1 MKFEISPLIQARP
14 RWRSMSSRAELISSD
29 TGSTAAGFMS
39 RSVSMIRCAMT
50 RHCGQG
56 NQFVHDNGHR
66 GFALQRCE
74 RAFSGA
80 LNEAAPVARKYYNHM
95 KNQ

>member
-1 MKFEISPLIQARP
+1 MKFETSPLIQARP
-14 RWRSMSSRAELISSD
+14 RWRSISSRAELISSE

-50 RHCGQG
+50 RHCGQR
-56 NQFVHDNGHR
+56 NPFVHDNDRG
-66 GFALQRCE
+66 GFALKRREC
-74 RAFSGA
+74 AFSGD
-80 LNEAAPVARKYYNHM
+80 LNAAAPVARKYYNHM